1 MMDLSRFDLKGG
13 RGPSTGLACE
23 LCAGV
28 AAAEV
33 LKIVLKHGSVRAAP
47 WYHHFDAYRSRWK
60 RGWLPLGNRNPLQQ
74 LKLAVARRVAA
85 RLSRNAQPP
94 MRDPATM
101 TDMEYI
107 VDQASWAPSG
117 DNTQPWRF
125 EVLDEDR
132 VIVHLTSKGDI
143 YDYSDGEPTLIAG
156 GFLLETMRIAAS
168 CRKRELRWQY
178 LGARD
183 RTHRFDVVLRRANLP
198 VDPLL
203 SFIPIRS
210 VNRGAYRLQPLA
222 PSQKAALELA
232 LGPEFTIEWLEAFP
246 KRWRIAYINAVAT
259 NIRLSIPETYA
270 VHRRILDFERDFSPN
285 GLPIR
290 AIGLDPI
297 AQRLTR
303 YLMKS
308 WRRVDLMNRFGGG
321 TLLARLEM
329 DLIPG
334 LFCAAHFAIRAKFGN
349 PGAAVER
356 ACRLGEAAQRFWLT
370 ATQLG
375 LSVQPTLA
383 TICFARRS
391 SEVAPFTQHKSARAQ
406 AKWLLSQPEL
416 GDIHDCIQFRG
427 RIGIPRSLKVT
438 SRSVRMQPDE
448 LTDIDRIAAREIE
461 IIC

>member
-1 MMDLSRFDLKGG
+1 
-13 RGPSTGLACE
+13 
-23 LCAGV
+23 
-28 AAAEV
+28 
-33 LKIVLKHGSVRAAP
+33 
-47 WYHHFDAYRSRWK
+47 
-60 RGWLPLGNRNPLQQ
+60 
-74 LKLAVARRVAA
+74 
-85 RLSRNAQPP
+85 
-94 MRDPATM
+94 
-101 TDMEYI
+101 
-107 VDQASWAPSG
+107 
-117 DNTQPWRF
+117 
-125 EVLDEDR
+125 
-132 VIVHLTSKGDI
+132 
-143 YDYSDGEPTLIAG
+143 
-156 GFLLETMRIAAS
+156 MRIAAS

-183 RTHRFDVVLRRANLP
+183 RTHRFDVVLRRTDLP

-222 PSQKAALELA
+222 PSQKAALERA
-232 LGPEFTIEWLEAFP
+232 LGPEFAIEWLEAFP
-246 KRWRIAYINAVAT
+246 KRWRISYINTVAT

-290 AIGLDPI
+290 TIGLDPI

-303 YLMKS
+303 YLMKT

-349 PGAAVER
+349 PGTAVER

-391 SEVAPFTQHKSARAQ
+391 SEVALFTQHKSARAQ

-416 GDIHDCIQFRG
+416 GDIDDCIQFRG

-448 LTDIDRIAAREIE
+448 LTEIDQIAAREIE
-461 IIC
+461 IIS